1 MIGQNAVENNFLS
14 PDDYKR
20 KVELINQAQGGVNGL
35 NFKAL
40 AILNTGVLNENEA
53 KDFLAL
59 VTLDKY
65 SNQLLQ

>member
-1 MIGQNAVENNFLS
+1 VIGQNAVENNFLS